1 MDPRDPPLFRLWL
14 LFFRTLCLGMLLMG
28 SIVAVAGAMI
38 AVAVLYT
45 GRTPPGFSLGSGLLF
60 LTVGTTFSV
69 AGFRGFKM
77 KSRRDLQADILNT
90 ASDRDKLERWINR

>member
-1 MDPRDPPLFRLWL
+1 
-14 LFFRTLCLGMLLMG
+14 MLLMG

-38 AVAVLYT
+38 AVAVLCT
-45 GRTPPGFSLGSGLLF
+45 GRTSPGFSLGYGLL
-60 LTVGTTFSV
+60 LLALGTTFSV

-77 KSRRDLQADILNT
+77 RSRRDLQADILNT